1 MSLSPTIVAQVATSY
16 RSICAA
22 PKKRCQAKNIAEFI
36 HFFEGPGLCSNL
48 CVIQVGF
55 AVLKVSLSIPS
66 CFRLPQ
72 KHIICLT
79 TPPHAWFSAWPG
91 ILCHGPEC
99 QSAGWF
105 LCHPLRHPRAKSTQS
120 CRFRFIFVS
129 SVPTFGQL
137 QSHDSFYVFLL
148 SASCSHMTMWV
159 VYRNLNSEISALKS
173 LRGSA
178 ALWNC
183 LSRLQLHQG
192 KASPCMTTLL

>member
-22 PKKRCQAKNIAEFI
+22 PKKRFQAKNIVEFI
-36 HFFEGPGLCSNL
+36 HFLKAQGCAVTYVWYRLASLC
-48 CVIQVGF
+48 F
-55 AVLKVSLSIPS
+55 KVSLSIPS

-137 QSHDSFYVFLL
+137 QSHDNVGCLP
-148 SASCSHMTMWV
+148 
-159 VYRNLNSEISALKS
+159 KS
-173 LRGSA
+173 Q
-178 ALWNC
+178 LWNIRSEKPPRVRC
-183 LSRLQLHQG
+183 TVKL
-192 KASPCMTTLL
+192 P